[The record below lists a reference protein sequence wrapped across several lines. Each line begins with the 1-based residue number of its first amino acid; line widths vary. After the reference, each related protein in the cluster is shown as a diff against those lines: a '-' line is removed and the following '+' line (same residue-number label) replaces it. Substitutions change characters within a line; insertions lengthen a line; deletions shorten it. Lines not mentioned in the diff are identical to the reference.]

1 MSDDRG
7 KTKISLI
14 TVCLNSEKT
23 IGRTID
29 SVFAQNYRNIE
40 YIIVDGCS
48 TDSTLKIVRDK
59 LADAPFETIIVSE
72 PDEGIYD
79 AMNKGIKLA
88 SGDLIC
94 MLNSDDRLTDNALN
108 TVAGYY
114 DNTDN
119 QEYLVIYGME
129 RRIKDGKEKECFLYG
144 HEFIPERNLA
154 HQACYISKKTY
165 DTFGLYDTSYK
176 SAADHDFILRLY
188 MSGQVTFI
196 PVYEVLIDFYEG
208 GISSGCLGNIE
219 GARVRRKYGTV
230 STGQYTYI
238 IFRSIFLK
246 LIGKIR

>member
-1 MSDDRG
+1 MTDGRG
-7 KTKISLI
+7 KVKISLI
-14 TVCLNSEKT
+14 TVCLNSETT

-29 SVFAQNYRNIE
+29 SVFAQNYDNIE

-48 TDSTLKIVRDK
+48 TDSTLKIVKDK
-59 LADAPFETIIVSE
+59 LKEAPFETVIVSE
-72 PDEGIYD
+72 PDKGIYD

-88 SGDLIC
+88 TGDLIC
-94 MLNSDDRLTDNALN
+94 MLNSDDRLTDNALDA
-108 TVAGYY
+108 VAGHY
-114 DNTDN
+114 DHTDL
-119 QEYLVIYGME
+119 LVIYGME
-129 RRIKDGKEKECFLYG
+129 RRIKNGKEKECFLYG

-165 DTFGLYDTSYK
+165 DTFGLYDTSYR

-219 GARVRRKYGTV
+219 GARVRKKYGT
-230 STGQYTYI
+230 
-238 IFRSIFLK
+238 
-246 LIGKIR
+246 IGT